1 MEEMVLGAHLDRI
14 SNIYH
19 YEGASRDLESLLKST
34 KVDGLK
40 CLDSM
45 SKIDLQELK
54 IPHKLTLI

>member
-19 YEGASRDLESLLKST
+19 YEGASRDLQSLLKST

-40 CLDSM
+40 RL
-45 SKIDLQELK
+45 DLQELK